1 MNEKVLTKIKDLFQN
16 SKKSVIVEGYPK
28 TLEQA
33 VNLQRAQ
40 IPPTKVIFMNV
51 NDMHL
56 RQICEYKITS
66 NHSDLSRE

>member
-1 MNEKVLTKIKDLFQN
+1 MNEKVLTKIKDLYEN
-16 SKKSVIVEGYPK
+16 SKKNVIIEGYPK

-51 NDMHL
+51 NDVNL
-56 RQICEYKITS
+56 RQICEYKIAS
-66 NHSDLSRE
+66 YQSDLSK

>member
-1 MNEKVLTKIKDLFQN
+1 MNEKVLTKIKELFQN
-16 SKKSVIVEGYPK
+16 SKKNVIIEGYPK

-51 NDMHL
+51 NDVHL
-56 RQICEYKITS
+56 RQICEYKITL
-66 NHSDLSRE
+66 NHSKISK